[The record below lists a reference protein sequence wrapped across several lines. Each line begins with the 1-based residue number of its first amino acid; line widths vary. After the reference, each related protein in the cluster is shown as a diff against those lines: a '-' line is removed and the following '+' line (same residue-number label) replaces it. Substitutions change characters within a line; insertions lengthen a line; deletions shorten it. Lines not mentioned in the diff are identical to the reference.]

1 MRMHSVLLVMLLLSG
16 CRAPSAAGAPVPGAT
31 APQSSAPRTSAPRAA
46 ALAVVSGVV
55 RDSTTLAPLIGAVVQ
70 LSSVDA
76 VVPLT
81 RAAHSDSLGRYR
93 IDDVPPGRYLLGFLH
108 PRLDSLGLQASV
120 IPLRVRQG
128 RDLRA
133 DLTTP
138 SAALLRA
145 EYCGP
150 GATTG
155 ALLIGVVRRAS
166 DRAPVEGAQVVGEWL
181 EFVMRGTRLERQQ
194 PALHARTGPDGGFA
208 LCNVPAQGSVFVSA
222 SAGADTTD
230 RIELVADKS
239 GVMRRDLFVAPVP
252 SRRGGDALLR
262 GTVRTADGDLPL
274 PGALVRLADGPQ
286 TRANARGEW
295 TLGGLPGGT
304 RVLEVRAIGYYPVQ
318 RAVDVVAGEGPVAV
332 SLFTFQSVLDTVRI
346 VASRTGDRSGGG
358 FERRSRT
365 LGAGSFLGA
374 ESIRR
379 RGGVT
384 TADIFRSIN
393 GVRLQGS
400 GLDRTIMMRGSF
412 GDCTPAVFVDGLYMA
427 TPLADELDLIAPR
440 DRITG
445 IEVYNDAT
453 TPAEFQRGLSGC
465 GAIVIWTR
473 PARAVPRRR

>member
-166 DRAPVEGAQVVGEWL
+166 DRAPVEGREASS
-181 EFVMRGTRLERQQ
+181 
-194 PALHARTGPDGGFA
+194 FA
-208 LCNVPAQGSVFVSA
+208 SRSACVS
-222 SAGADTTD
+222 T
-230 RIELVADKS
+230 
-239 GVMRRDLFVAPVP
+239 VP
-252 SRRGGDALLR
+252 S
-262 GTVRTADGDLPL
+262 
-274 PGALVRLADGPQ
+274 
-286 TRANARGEW
+286 
-295 TLGGLPGGT
+295 
-304 RVLEVRAIGYYPVQ
+304 
-318 RAVDVVAGEGPVAV
+318 
-332 SLFTFQSVLDTVRI
+332 
-346 VASRTGDRSGGG
+346 
-358 FERRSRT
+358 
-365 LGAGSFLGA
+365 
-374 ESIRR
+374 
-379 RGGVT
+379 
-384 TADIFRSIN
+384 
-393 GVRLQGS
+393 
-400 GLDRTIMMRGSF
+400 
-412 GDCTPAVFVDGLYMA
+412 
-427 TPLADELDLIAPR
+427 PR
-440 DRITG
+440 D
-445 IEVYNDAT
+445 
-453 TPAEFQRGLSGC
+453 
-465 GAIVIWTR
+465 
-473 PARAVPRRR
+473 